1 MKTSEPQAVKY
12 FIGALFSDTDMLDKA
27 ITLCQD
33 EMGNIDLRSSDFPFD
48 LTSYYNA
55 EMGQAI
61 FRTFFSFETLRT
73 PGDLARLKVLC
84 NQIEEKL
91 KLDGSRK
98 VNLDVGYLD
107 FHKLVLASA
116 KYNGQKI
123 YLDQGIYADPT
134 LYFEGGRFHT
144 FEHTFPDFKTNIYT
158 EVFLTMRNIYK
169 KQIKNEEA

>member
-1 MKTSEPQAVKY
+1 MKRSDPQAVKY
-12 FIGALFSDTDMLDKA
+12 FIGALFSDTDMLDHA
-27 ITLCQD
+27 ITLCQN

-48 LTSYYNA
+48 LTTYYHA
-55 EMGQAI
+55 EMGQPI
-61 FRTFFSFETLRT
+61 FRTFFSFEALRS
-73 PGDLARLKVLC
+73 PGELARLKVLC
-84 NQIEEKL
+84 NEIEANLSIE
-91 KLDGSRK
+91 GARK

-134 LYFEGGRFHT
+134 LYFEGGRFHA

-158 EVFLTMRNIYK
+158 KVFLKMRNTYK